1 MPLTTDIASVR
12 TYAKKMTPAGNTN
25 VTIGIQWGMEV
36 LSPAAPF
43 QGGADFTDATV
54 SKYMIV
60 LTDGQNTQNRWTT
73 SSTQID
79 ARMSEACTN
88 AKKLGITVFTIR
100 LEQGNSEKLQAC
112 ASNTGYYYNLS
123 NASELSGT
131 LGKIMKSIKKIRL
144 TN

>member
-1 MPLTTDIASVR
+1 
-12 TYAKKMTPAGNTN
+12 
-25 VTIGIQWGMEV
+25 
-36 LSPAAPF
+36 
-43 QGGADFTDATV
+43 
-54 SKYMIV
+54 
-60 LTDGQNTQNRWTT
+60 
-73 SSTQID
+73 
-79 ARMSEACTN
+79 MSEACTN